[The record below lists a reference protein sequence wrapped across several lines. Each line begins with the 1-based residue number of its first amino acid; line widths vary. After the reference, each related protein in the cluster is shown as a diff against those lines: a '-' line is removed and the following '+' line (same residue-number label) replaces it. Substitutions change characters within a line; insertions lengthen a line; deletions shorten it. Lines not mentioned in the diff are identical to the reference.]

1 MVATHRRIGSIAAGL
16 QSLARR
22 IGRDKRIAPIADK
35 VGSPGFE
42 QCLADF
48 KPVVGLEELQ

>member
-1 MVATHRRIGSIAAGL
+1 MVATHRRIGAVAAGL
-16 QSLARR
+16 QGLSRW
-22 IGRDKRIAPIADK
+22 IGRDKRITPIADK